1 MQVII
6 QNHRQ
11 CKEYTLMGDAYEN
24 YRRAHDKFIDMKVA
38 TDNED
43 LQGMY
48 AKSRGYVA

>member
-1 MQVII
+1 
-6 QNHRQ
+6 
-11 CKEYTLMGDAYEN
+11 MGDAYEN